1 MKTQDET
8 VRSPCSRTRR
18 CAVLAV
24 ALSLGSGALLAG
36 QAPGVGTAAAGTL
49 QQVTTRHPGWDDPR
63 VALKVERN
71 SQVLIDVLR
80 RAERSLAADDGGAA
94 LARSNLDYASL
105 IANGIE
111 QAMPYVE
118 ITDRLMNARGRLAAG
133 ATHAFIEQLVPVY
146 TDIDELAQ
154 VSPQMAGQ
162 FKQGVERAEAEA
174 VMGQGAEAM
183 ERIDEVVDQVVIAR
197 AYLPIVYVK
206 QQLDSAHQALS
217 QQDTERARR
226 SVERALGSLVTVSS
240 GSLSGGKLSTFT
252 APPGG
257 LPGENR

>member
-1 MKTQDET
+1 MKTQHET
-8 VRSPCSRTRR
+8 ARSPCSRTRL
-18 CAVLAV
+18 CAALAV
-24 ALSLGSGALLAG
+24 MLTLGPGALFAG
-36 QAPGVGTAAAGTL
+36 QAPGVAEAAGETL
-49 QQVTTRHPGWDDPR
+49 PQVTTHHPGWDDPL

-80 RAERSLAADDGGAA
+80 RADQSLAAEDGGTA
-94 LARSNLDYASL
+94 LARSNLDYASR

-111 QAMPYVE
+111 QEMPYVE

-133 ATHAFIEQLVPVY
+133 ATQAFIEQLIPVY
-146 TDIDELAQ
+146 AAIDDLAR

-162 FKQGVERAEAEA
+162 FRQGVERAEAEA
-174 VMGQGAEAM
+174 VMGQGAMAM
-183 ERIDEVVDQVVIAR
+183 ERIDEVVDQVVITR
-197 AYLPIVYVK
+197 AYLPVLYVK
-206 QQLDSAHQALS
+206 RQLDRAHQALS

-252 APPGG
+252 APAGQA
-257 LPGENR
+257 